1 MDFVITSFEWGHSQ
15 CKFHI
20 WLFDF
25 YLFFST
31 LRKDIYLIN
40 RMNLIENGKIN
51 AYNLHKQIN
60 WKVNCSCWKR
70 HVLLLF
76 FSLETMWFHFFLI
89 CNLSLNSP
97 DCELHQ
103 LFTQQLQM
111 QLNEIETEKN
121 HPYEHFHWWSQ
132 VWNAI
137 RRKNVSMKSNQYTPS
152 NVLYRCQQAIF
163 TYIRFAYGVCIEILT
178 SKQQKNF
185 IWIKSVHKLKTYQ
198 PIRGKKA
205 E

>member
-1 MDFVITSFEWGHSQ
+1 MKSELIVLKTSCLVVVSVVFLSWNNVISF
-15 CKFHI
+15 
-20 WLFDF
+20 
-25 YLFFST
+25 
-31 LRKDIYLIN
+31 
-40 RMNLIENGKIN
+40 
-51 AYNLHKQIN
+51 
-60 WKVNCSCWKR
+60 
-70 HVLLLF
+70 
-76 FSLETMWFHFFLI
+76 FFLI

-111 QLNEIETEKN
+111 QLNEIETEKTI
-121 HPYEHFHWWSQ
+121 HTSTSIDDHRFGMRYDVKMFP
-132 VWNAI
+132 WNQI
-137 RRKNVSMKSNQYTPS
+137 NVS

-163 TYIRFAYGVCIEILT
+163 TYICFAYGVCIEILT

>member
-1 MDFVITSFEWGHSQ
+1 MDFVITSFEWDHSQ

-111 QLNEIETEKN
+111 QLNEIETEKTIHTSTSIDDHRFWMRYDVKMFPWN
-121 HPYEHFHWWSQ
+121 QINIHHRMYCIVASRPFSHTYDSLTVYALKFSQ
-132 VWNAI
+132 VSS
-137 RRKNVSMKSNQYTPS
+137 RK
-152 NVLYRCQQAIF
+152 
-163 TYIRFAYGVCIEILT
+163 T
-178 SKQQKNF
+178 SF
-185 IWIKSVHKLKTYQ
+185 
-198 PIRGKKA
+198 